1 MAHNEQERESTDSHG
16 FSNFED
22 WDFQLCAKLRMQLL
36 IDIILP
42 FEDEGYEKEISDDSL
57 ESIPVKKEPQS
68 REQRLREQQALGVI
82 QMLDENHQRFAQGIK
97 DPKELYDKICARKPN
112 LLNGLLIWKVSNA
125 SRLFGETAFFKKSFP
140 GKRLSALRANRGRVP
155 PPPSVP
161 RVARRR
167 TEGIRIQGIVDNP
180 GNTYDGIVRVSQ
192 SDPAG
197 DLAQG
202 RKKRKRQ
209 ETPQDGGGD
218 EEVNPPAFKIPRKPT
233 DMPPRPS
240 LAVTAST
247 TTTTTTPASLDPVFL
262 TPVVPASTSRRGE
275 FDDVD
280 NSATTTASQQQ
291 QQPTSPS
298 SYLTPPVIVARA
310 KNTSKPPPSRR
321 RRTLGF

>member
-209 ETPQDGGGD
+209 EALQDGNGD
-218 EEVNPPAFKIPRKPT
+218 EGNLPAFKIPRKPI
-233 DMPPRPS
+233 DLPPRPS
-240 LAVTAST
+240 LAVTT
-247 TTTTTTPASLDPVFL
+247 TTTTKTAATPASLEPVFL
-262 TPVVPASTSRRGE
+262 TPVVPASSRRGE
-275 FDDVD
+275 SFDDID
-280 NSATTTASQQQ
+280 NTTATTASQ

-310 KNTSKPPPSRR
+310 KNASKSPPSRR